1 MASNMREGMTG
12 MQADQLFL
20 RTLEDLDRRTTVAD
34 EYEALLAAGLLR
46 KLLLDESPLVH
57 QVNRYRRERIRFRIN
72 GETPL
77 ERIILKDN
85 PIFWAI
91 GDAIDPD
98 AFRAAPGIS
107 APMDA
112 KLDQFLARTVMFVR
126 GEHLSVGDLIKQVAH
141 IDGAVHKGKATSARE
156 ELLDEMS
163 RFMFFRDIPA
173 TVHHV
178 QLIGKIVV
186 RALTP
191 LRDAILADKATTED
205 GATNA

>member
-1 MASNMREGMTG
+1 

-20 RTLEDLDRRTTVAD
+20 RTLEDLDRRTTAAD

-77 ERIILKDN
+77 ERTILKDN
-85 PIFWAI
+85 PVFWVI

-98 AFRAAPGIS
+98 AFRATPGIS

-112 KLDQFLARTVMFVR
+112 KLDQFLARTVMFAR
-126 GEHLSVGDLIKQVAH
+126 GERLSVGDLIKQVAH
-141 IDGAVHKGKATSARE
+141 IDGAVHKGKPTNARE
-156 ELLDEMS
+156 ELLDEVS
-163 RFMFFRDIPA
+163 RFMFFRDLPA

-178 QLIGKIVV
+178 QLIGRIVV
-186 RALTP
+186 RALAP
-191 LRDAILADKATTED
+191 LRDAILTGKGTADD
-205 GATNA
+205 GAVNA